1 MKDHHAES
9 EHVTPGS
16 TTKLQNP
23 DTQEIPVDTA
33 KLQAALEKRA
43 DQETTVLPSLSMPAN
58 KKRLTIRPLSERWWT
73 PSVRSWFFTFM
84 CMNMPIV
91 GWFYLFHK
99 ARYEEDPARKE
110 FARAYLFY
118 KLVFFIAGAVVL
130 LILIWIGLG
139 LLDQLLAYTEML

>member
-84 CMNMPIV
+84 CMNIPIV

-139 LLDQLLAYTEML
+139 LLDQLLAYMEML

>member
-9 EHVTPGS
+9 EHVSPGS
-16 TTKLQNP
+16 TTEQQRS
-23 DTQEIPVDTA
+23 DTQELPVDTA

-99 ARYEEDPARKE
+99 TRYEEDPARKE

-139 LLDQLLAYTEML
+139 LLDQLLAYMEML

>member
-43 DQETTVLPSLSMPAN
+43 DQETTVLPSLRMPAN

-139 LLDQLLAYTEML
+139 LLDQLLAYMEML

>member
-118 KLVFFIAGAVVL
+118 KLLFFIAGAVVL

-139 LLDQLLAYTEML
+139 LLDQLLAYMEML

>member
-9 EHVTPGS
+9 VHVTPGS

-43 DQETTVLPSLSMPAN
+43 DQETTVLPSLSMPTN

-139 LLDQLLAYTEML
+139 LLDQLLAYMEML

>member
-110 FARAYLFY
+110 FARVYLFY

-139 LLDQLLAYTEML
+139 LLDQLLAYMEML

>member
-91 GWFYLFHK
+91 GWFYLFIKPGMKKTRHEK
-99 ARYEEDPARKE
+99 NSPGPTSFTNSYFSLREP
-110 FARAYLFY
+110 LSC
-118 KLVFFIAGAVVL
+118 
-130 LILIWIGLG
+130 
-139 LLDQLLAYTEML
+139 

>member
-43 DQETTVLPSLSMPAN
+43 DQETTVLPSRSMPAN

-139 LLDQLLAYTEML
+139 LLDQLLAYMEML

>member
-33 KLQAALEKRA
+33 KLQAALETSA

-139 LLDQLLAYTEML
+139 LLDQLLAYMEML

>member
-43 DQETTVLPSLSMPAN
+43 DQEPPCFPHLACRQTKSVSPSAP
-58 KKRLTIRPLSERWWT
+58 
-73 PSVRSWFFTFM
+73 
-84 CMNMPIV
+84 
-91 GWFYLFHK
+91 
-99 ARYEEDPARKE
+99 
-110 FARAYLFY
+110 
-118 KLVFFIAGAVVL
+118 
-130 LILIWIGLG
+130 
-139 LLDQLLAYTEML
+139 

>member
-91 GWFYLFHK
+91 GWFYLSHK

-139 LLDQLLAYTEML
+139 LLDQLLAYMEML

>member
-1 MKDHHAES
+1 MKDYHAES

-139 LLDQLLAYTEML
+139 LLDQLLAYMEML

>member
-16 TTKLQNP
+16 TTQLQNP

-43 DQETTVLPSLSMPAN
+43 DQETTVLPSLSMPTN

-139 LLDQLLAYTEML
+139 LLDQLLAYLEML

>member
-139 LLDQLLAYTEML
+139 LLDQLLAYIEML

>member
-33 KLQAALEKRA
+33 KLQAAHEKRA

-139 LLDQLLAYTEML
+139 LLDQLLAYMEML

>member
-73 PSVRSWFFTFM
+73 PSVRSWLFTFM

-139 LLDQLLAYTEML
+139 LLDQLLAYMEML

>member
-1 MKDHHAES
+1 MKDHHAAS

-139 LLDQLLAYTEML
+139 LLDQLLAYMEML

>member
-9 EHVTPGS
+9 EHVTQGS

-139 LLDQLLAYTEML
+139 LLDQLLAYMEML

>member
-16 TTKLQNP
+16 TTKLPNP

-139 LLDQLLAYTEML
+139 LLDQLLAYMEML

>member
-43 DQETTVLPSLSMPAN
+43 DQETTVLHSLSMPAN

-110 FARAYLFY
+110 FARAYLCY
-118 KLVFFIAGAVVL
+118 KLVFFIAGGVVL

-139 LLDQLLAYTEML
+139 LLDQLLAYMEML

>member
-1 MKDHHAES
+1 MKAHHAES

-139 LLDQLLAYTEML
+139 LLDQLLAYMEML

>member
-99 ARYEEDPARKE
+99 ARHEEGPARKE

-139 LLDQLLAYTEML
+139 LLDQLLAYMEML

>member
-33 KLQAALEKRA
+33 KLQAALEKRT

-139 LLDQLLAYTEML
+139 LLDQLLAYMEML

>member
-33 KLQAALEKRA
+33 KLQPALEKRA

-139 LLDQLLAYTEML
+139 LLDQLLAYMEML

>member
-1 MKDHHAES
+1 MKDHHAAS

-84 CMNMPIV
+84 CMNIPIA
-91 GWFYLFHK
+91 GWVYLLCLAFGK
-99 ARYEEDPARKE
+99 KE
-110 FARAYLFY
+110 NQLRDFAKAYLVY
-118 KLVFFIAGAVVL
+118 KLVFLAIALVL
-130 LILIWIGLG
+130 LGIMVWIGLD
-139 LLDQLLAYTEML
+139 LADKVLAYMEML

>member
-33 KLQAALEKRA
+33 KLQAALEKHA

-139 LLDQLLAYTEML
+139 LLDQLLAYMEML

>member
-139 LLDQLLAYTEML
+139 LLDQLLAYREML

>member
-43 DQETTVLPSLSMPAN
+43 DQETTVLPSLSMPTN

-118 KLVFFIAGAVVL
+118 KLLFFIAGAVVL

-139 LLDQLLAYTEML
+139 LLDQLLAYMEML

>member
-118 KLVFFIAGAVVL
+118 TLVFFIAGAVVL

-139 LLDQLLAYTEML
+139 LLDQLLAYMEML

>member
-1 MKDHHAES
+1 MKDHHAKS

-139 LLDQLLAYTEML
+139 LLDQLLAYMEML

>member
-1 MKDHHAES
+1 MKDHHAAS

-99 ARYEEDPARKE
+99 ARYEENPARKE

-139 LLDQLLAYTEML
+139 LLDQLLAYMEML